1 MTRLPVNNSRLYFND
16 TPYYECR
23 NNGEVQTMTLLCG
36 EDFFNTKD
44 ATVTIEP
51 RWPQHAFPEHYHD
64 FWEIMIVEKGSGI
77 HVLNDQ
83 PYVLGSGT
91 VCFIRADDHH
101 LFENVEELN
110 LINVLYRSPHGFRY
124 LADISAFLPTRDLP
138 DGQLNWQISH
148 ADLQQAKQ
156 VISKLSELMADPSP
170 ESIAA
175 SEGQFLQLL
184 IMLRRGCFQNRGGG
198 SREQRLQGLI
208 RWLQKNYCNEID
220 WLALAEQFALPLRT
234 LHRQLKQQT
243 GMTPQRY
250 LNRLRLLEARRQLQQ
265 SDKTITEIA
274 HACGFSDSNHF
285 STQFRNEFAHSPKML
300 RSGEHRYQ

>member
-1 MTRLPVNNSRLYFND
+1 
-16 TPYYECR
+16 
-23 NNGEVQTMTLLCG
+23 MTLLCG

-91 VCFIRADDHH
+91 VCFIHADDHH

>member
-1 MTRLPVNNSRLYFND
+1 
-16 TPYYECR
+16 
-23 NNGEVQTMTLLCG
+23 MTLLCG
-36 EDFFNTKD
+36 EDFFISKD
-44 ATVTIEP
+44 ATVAIEP
-51 RWPQHAFPEHYHD
+51 RWPQPAFPEHYHD
-64 FWEIMIVEKGSGI
+64 FWEIVLVEKGSGI

-101 LFENVEELN
+101 LFENVDDLN

-124 LADISAFLPTRDLP
+124 LADLSDFLPSRDLP
-138 DGQLNWQISH
+138 DGQLSWQINH
-148 ADLQQAKQ
+148 AQMQQAKQ
-156 VISKLSELMADPSP
+156 YIRALSDLMADISP
-170 ESIAA
+170 ENIAA

-184 IMLRRGCFQNRGGG
+184 IMLRNGCFQNRGDGN
-198 SREQRLQGLI
+198 REQRLQGLL
-208 RWLQKNYCNEID
+208 RWLQHNFCNDID
-220 WLALAEQFALPLRT
+220 WMALAEQFSLPLRT

-250 LNRLRLLEARRQLQQ
+250 LNRLRLLEARKQLQQ

-285 STQFRNEFAHSPKML
+285 STQFRREFSLSPKTL
-300 RSGEHRYQ
+300 RNGEH